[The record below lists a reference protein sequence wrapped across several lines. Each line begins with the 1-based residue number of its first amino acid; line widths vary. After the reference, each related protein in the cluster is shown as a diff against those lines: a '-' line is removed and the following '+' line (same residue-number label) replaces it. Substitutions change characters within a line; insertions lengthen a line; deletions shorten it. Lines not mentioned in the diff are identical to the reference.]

1 MIRKV
6 TFSNDKPVVFD
17 KILATLST
25 MLNFIRAKRSGSGEE
40 VEDMLFEQVGSLDN
54 VILFT

>member
-1 MIRKV
+1 M
-6 TFSNDKPVVFD
+6 PVVFD

-25 MLNFIRAKRSGSGEE
+25 MLNFFRAKRSGSGEE